1 MIRTKSLVKSPL
13 CIWHGHKN
21 DSPIHF
27 LFGHVC
33 KWGTVPVISDWLGTV
48 PVIHDSSVHNT
59 AKCMFIGLFVFKLWR
74 VSLPS
79 PTGVSFLVLM
89 HVVQTQKMQ
98 SPANIHMTTVDK
110 ILTCWWSGQRLGD
123 FCHVDNHSFYSISFS
138 LHLLGERKAPG
149 KCDAHQNVTHRLLK
163 PHPGS
168 DIKWQYKM
176 LTITHCW
183 ADL

>member
-1 MIRTKSLVKSPL
+1 MIHLYTF
-13 CIWHGHKN
+13 
-21 DSPIHF
+21 F
-27 LFGHVC
+27 LKHVC
-33 KWGTVPVISDWLGTV
+33 IQGTFFFKPSAV
-48 PVIHDSSVHNT
+48 PVIHDSSVHNI

-110 ILTCWWSGQRLGD
+110 ILTCWWPGQRLGN

-149 KCDAHQNVTHRLLK
+149 KSDAHQNVTHRLLK
-163 PHPGS
+163 PCPG
-168 DIKWQYKM
+168 KWLQLRY
-176 LTITHCW
+176 
-183 ADL
+183 